1 MAKRPLQRRKGRL
14 SIWLG
19 FLASVEV
26 LAAHVS
32 LMWSPAHWAVPAL
45 AGLAFPVFGAVLLGA
60 TVGAFRR
67 RRMVW
72 AAGFV
77 LLVVISAPL
86 YRHVWG
92 GFGWGL
98 PQAEVDAP
106 SLTTMSWN
114 VRLYDR
120 YGWLGEGTRE
130 GIFKAVEAEG
140 PDLLCLQEHF
150 RDPDP
155 RSFPVEGPMRSAMT
169 AQGKGEVG
177 LHEVWAKGKAGRRF
191 GVATWSRHPIVGRE
205 SISFGTSS
213 NNVCAVTDIVWQD
226 DTVRVFNAHFASLR
240 FGSAEYAAL
249 EEGLPDADG
258 RQRIWSRMQE
268 AYKARVAQVELVMEA
283 VSKSPH
289 PVLLC
294 GDFNDVPIS
303 WALEKVRLQLRD
315 AHDVRGLRMD
325 GTWQGAI
332 PGVRIDHIFVD
343 LDMPVL
349 SYRTGGK
356 ERSDHGYV
364 LSQIQ
369 LPSLAAG
376 I

>member
-1 MAKRPLQRRKGRL
+1 MAKRPPQRRKGRL

-19 FLASVEV
+19 FLASIGV

-32 LMWSPAHWAVPAL
+32 LMWSPAHWALPAL
-45 AGLAFPVFGAVLLGA
+45 AGLGLPVFGAVLLAA
-60 TVGAFRR
+60 TAGVLRR
-67 RRMVW
+67 RRMGW
-72 AAGFV
+72 AVGFA
-77 LLVVISAPL
+77 LLVAVSASL

-92 GFGWGL
+92 GFGWGC
-98 PQAEVDAP
+98 PEGQAEVP
-106 SLTTMSWN
+106 SLKAMGWN

-120 YGWLGEGTRE
+120 YGWLGAGTRE
-130 GIFKAVEAEG
+130 GIFEAVEAEG
-140 PDLLCLQEHF
+140 PDVLCLQEHF

-155 RSFPVEGPMRSAMT
+155 RTFPVEGPMRSAM
-169 AQGKGEVG
+169 AAKGQGQVG

-226 DTVRVFNAHFASLR
+226 DTVRVFNGHFASLH
-240 FGSAEYAAL
+240 FGTEDYAAL
-249 EEGLPDADG
+249 NEGVPDAEG
-258 RQRIWSRMQE
+258 RQRIWSRMKE
-268 AYKARVAQVELVMEA
+268 AYVARVAQVGRVMEA
-283 VSKSPH
+283 VARSPH

-303 WALEKVRLQLRD
+303 WALEEVRSQLRD
-315 AHDVRGLRMD
+315 AHDVRSFRMD

-343 LDMPVL
+343 PTWAVL
-349 SYRTGGK
+349 EYGTGGDGL
-356 ERSDHGYV
+356 SDHRYV
-364 LSQIQ
+364 TAEVQA
-369 LPSLAAG
+369 PSR
-376 I
+376 